1 MSTKVKKAAA
11 RLFRDREAN
20 VRLDAFP
27 ACLTPATMADGYRV
41 QDELIKTYAGKGH
54 EVGGWK
60 VGLAS
65 TKMQDLV
72 GIPHPIEGPI
82 LKPLIKQNGAEISAN
97 DFLTLCVEAEIGLVV
112 GGDIEPRREPWN
124 TKTIASRIGSAMV
137 AIEIAD
143 DRDSNNAVYKG
154 GGLNIANFVH
164 NVGCVV
170 GIPIQDWLRIDLSKE
185 SLNVFLNGRN
195 IGCGIG
201 KQIMGNPMNS
211 AVWLINNLSKR
222 GYNLPPGTVILTGC
236 VTESIWLNKLDK
248 FSVETENLGKV
259 SVKVSD

>member
-1 MSTKVKKAAA
+1 MTGKVKEAAA

-20 VRLDAFP
+20 VKLDAFP
-27 ACLTPATMADGYRV
+27 ECLTPVSMAQGYLV
-41 QDELIKTYAGKGH
+41 QDELIKIYGGKGH

-65 TKMQDLV
+65 TKMQELV
-72 GIPHPIEGPI
+72 GISHPIEGPI
-82 LKPLIKQNGAEISAN
+82 LKSFIESNDAEICAN
-97 DFLTLCVEAEIGLVV
+97 DYLTLCVEAEIGLVV
-112 GGDIEPRREPWN
+112 GGEIEPRRELWN
-124 TKTIASRIGSAMV
+124 AKSLASRIGSAMV

-143 DRDSNNAVYKG
+143 DRESDNAVFKG

-170 GIPIQDWLRIDLSKE
+170 GTPIQDWLRIDLSKE

-222 GYNLPPGTVILTGC
+222 GYNLPTGTVILTGC
-236 VTESIWLNKLDK
+236 VTESIWLNKLDR